1 MRRKVIA
8 TLSVLAV
15 LIVSL
20 FAFAPL
26 LASYDAGRVAEH
38 RSPLFCWSHW
48 IGRDWE
54 MLDGGSMIYRGFGY
68 ELTAKHKI
76 VDSQSR
82 TYDSGVAVAFSLPF
96 YKRYDSETT
105 IESTE

>member
-1 MRRKVIA
+1 MRRKLITTLA
-8 TLSVLAV
+8 TLVALV
-15 LIVSL
+15 ISL

-26 LASYDAGRVAEH
+26 LASHDAHRVAQH
-38 RSPLFCWSHW
+38 RAPLFCWSHW

-76 VDSQSR
+76 VSAQPKK
-82 TYDSGVAVAFSLPF
+82 YDSGVAVAFCLPF

-105 IESTE
+105 VESAE